1 MNINHQQY
9 LTVPINAIQH
19 RPAGAAG
26 GSLIIRAGSIG
37 RGLDDRGLP
46 GLPGLLAT
54 FSTFGKLG
62 SLGGRTAST
71 VWLDTCWLA
80 DGLLMLLAV
89 GAFCNRRALG
99 VRARPAV
106 PTRLGPGLSP
116 LVRGLWIRWSS
127 LSRHMKEMHG
137 RPLISRLEGTH
148 LPPLLKPRVPC

>member
-1 MNINHQQY
+1 MKHADSPNQRPH
-9 LTVPINAIQH
+9 P
-19 RPAGAAG
+19 PAGRAGG
-26 GSLIIRAGSIG
+26 GSLFIRAGSIG

-46 GLPGLLAT
+46 GLPGLLLLPT

-106 PTRLGPGLSP
+106 PTRLPGPGLSP
-116 LVRGLWIRWSS
+116 L
-127 LSRHMKEMHG
+127 
-137 RPLISRLEGTH
+137 
-148 LPPLLKPRVPC
+148 